1 MQNITITVSEAG
13 TAAAR
18 TFAYKIQIDSI
29 VQSERTLTPVQTQQ
43 VLETASQYFSLQQNA
58 ASSGAKD
65 YLPILRKGLFHLFLE
80 AGGGDLAAKI
90 LPGARLTV
98 ASPIA
103 EVLQLPWELLHLSGS
118 PGDSDCFAVIRL
130 PGIAE
135 GLIASSTPPMPGPL
149 RVLFLAAE
157 PLDYEEEEQA
167 ILKVA
172 EGLEI
177 TLAICESG
185 TLGELKE
192 RAESFRPHLVH
203 LAGQAKVSSGIA
215 VFSMQGAAGRADLRT
230 AEELAAA
237 LKESG
242 PVGIILSGRQSENP
256 SAIHLLCQKVAESIP
271 LAVAWNAP
279 TSAGKCLYQ
288 SLAAGRSMD
297 EALLSVRR
305 ETALAS
311 AISSTQVSVPAMYSF
326 YDLPRIYD
334 PQERAAATPP
344 CRELFALPGL
354 TEGQTECFVDRRR
367 DLQHLTAA
375 LREGG
380 TQTLIITG
388 LDGSGKST
396 LATYIARQLSQAGYS
411 ILAVYGSPHNRIS
424 SVRLLEA
431 AVGHLS
437 AIGQEALA
445 RSLKD
450 LQRTVRERL
459 KNLLE
464 AMKTSRILMVW
475 DGLQLDEKTGKISDP
490 DLAEFYLLML
500 RGMMSSRVIISCGK
514 LPADALSL
522 PARAAQWTLEGLGPA
537 AFIRYLLQDE
547 GTADRYK
554 KGEISYALLSAHYHA
569 ACGLP
574 ARLAQIGKAL
584 GQGDLAADEDLLAKL
599 TSRLSFASRHALSQA
614 AVYDLAISPAGLAA
628 VCGTTEEQAAAN
640 AILWQDLSLAYSA
653 GELWAVPSSL
663 RASLLAAL
671 SIEEQRAA
679 QKAAGDFLSGLAEA
693 GRSAQLSISRLDVML
708 EARGHYLEA
717 KDANNTIAVTS
728 RISGYLQR
736 RGYYTELI
744 RLNQELLDLN
754 MPNATPIA
762 WIAKVHLDQGE
773 YRKAVEYYERALQIA
788 PDADLYH
795 GLGTALMHQEKY
807 DLAREKLQKSAEAYR
822 ALGDS
827 SGEAASMSRLA
838 SIDMLKGENDA
849 AIEKLQKIAE
859 IMKSLGDIKGEA
871 AVLQEMARLDMI
883 THDYDGARQK
893 LTESLELL
901 KAAGDRRGAAF
912 ALFNLASL
920 DLEKGDFSAAGA
932 EFAEALPIF
941 QENGDRSG
949 EAAILHSQGLIHSQ
963 AGEKE
968 KAAES
973 FQKAL
978 RINQELAD
986 KPAEAGAFFQ
996 LGALAVQQD
1005 KVQEG
1010 LRLMAL
1016 AAIVLRSIKSDD
1028 VKNVEPLVER
1038 LAAQLSL
1045 TSEQFMVMVQE
1056 VLQSYAKDRGWGLV
1070 ERAWGKSG
1078 QGLVG

>member
-1 MQNITITVSEAG
+1 MMQNITITVSETG
-13 TAAAR
+13 TAVAR
-18 TFAYKIQIDSI
+18 TFAYKIQIDGI

-43 VLETASQYFSLQQNA
+43 VLETASQYFSLQQNTA
-58 ASSGAKD
+58 TAGAKD
-65 YLPILRKGLFHLFLE
+65 YLPILRSGLFHLFLE
-80 AGGGDLAAKI
+80 AGGQDLAAKI

-103 EVLQLPWELLHLSGS
+103 ELLQLPWELLHLSGL
-118 PGDSDCFAVIRL
+118 PGDSDCFAVIRQ
-130 PGIAE
+130 PKIAE
-135 GLIASSTPPMPGPL
+135 GLIASSTPPRPGPL

-157 PLDYEEEEQA
+157 PRDYEEEEQS
-167 ILKVA
+167 ILKIA
-172 EGLEI
+172 EGLDI

-185 TLGELKE
+185 TWEELKDM
-192 RAESFRPHLVH
+192 AKSFQPHLVH

-215 VFSMQGAAGRADLRT
+215 VFSMQGAASRADLRT
-230 AEELAAA
+230 SEELAAA
-237 LKESG
+237 LKDSE

-256 SAIHLLCQKVAESIP
+256 SAIHLLCRKLAESIP

-279 TSAGKCLYQ
+279 TSASKFLYQ

-305 ETALAS
+305 EIAAAS
-311 AISSTQVSVPAMYSF
+311 AITSTQVSVPAMYSF
-326 YDLPRIYD
+326 YDLPGIYD

-344 CRELFALPGL
+344 CREQFALLGL
-354 TEGQTECFVDRRR
+354 TEGRTECFVDRRR
-367 DLQHLTAA
+367 DLQQLAAA
-375 LREGG
+375 LREGSM
-380 TQTLIITG
+380 QTLILTG
-388 LDGSGKST
+388 PKGVGKST
-396 LATYIARQLSQAGYS
+396 LATYIARQLAQAGYS
-411 ILAVYGSPHNRIS
+411 VLAVYGSPHNRIS
-424 SVRLLEA
+424 SARFLEA

-437 AIGQEALA
+437 AMGQEALA
-445 RSLKD
+445 KSLKD
-450 LQRTVRERL
+450 SQRTVRERL

-475 DGLQLDEKTGKISDP
+475 DDLQLDGKTGKISDP

-500 RGMMSSRVIISCGK
+500 RGMMSSRIIITCEK
-514 LPADALSL
+514 LPVEALSL
-522 PARAAQWTLEGLGPA
+522 PARAAQWKLEGLGQA

-547 GTADRYK
+547 GTAGRYK
-554 KGEISYALLSAHYHA
+554 KGEISYAKLAAHYHA
-569 ACGLP
+569 ASGHP
-574 ARLAQIGKAL
+574 SHLAQISKAL
-584 GQGDLAADEDLLAKL
+584 GQGDLAADEDPLAKL
-599 TSRLSFASRHALSQA
+599 TSRQSSASRHALSQA
-614 AVYDLAISPAGLAA
+614 AVYGVAISPAGLAA

-640 AILWQDLSLAYSA
+640 AVSWRDLSLAYAA

-663 RASLLAAL
+663 RASLLATL
-671 SIEEQRAA
+671 SVEEQRAA
-679 QKAAGDFLSGLAEA
+679 QKAAGDFLRDLAEA
-693 GRSAQLSISRLDVML
+693 GRSALLGISRLDAML

-717 KDANNTIAVTS
+717 KDVKNAIAVTS

-736 RGYYTELI
+736 RGYYSGLI

-754 MPNATPIA
+754 LPSAAPIA
-762 WIAKVHLDQGE
+762 WIAKAHLDQGE
-773 YRKAVEYYERALQIA
+773 YRKAGEHYERAVQIA
-788 PDADLYH
+788 PDADAYH

-807 DLAREKLQKSAEAYR
+807 DLARERLQKSAEVYR
-822 ALGDS
+822 TAGDL

-849 AIEKLQKIAE
+849 ASEKLQKIAE
-859 IMKSLGDIKGEA
+859 IMKSLGDMKGEA
-871 AVLQEMARLDMI
+871 AALQEMARLDMI
-883 THDYDGARQK
+883 KRDYDGARQRLVK
-893 LTESLELL
+893 SLELL
-901 KAAGDRRGAAF
+901 KAAGDSKGAAF

-932 EFAEALPIF
+932 EFAEVLPLF

-1005 KVQEG
+1005 KMQEG

-1038 LAAQLSL
+1038 LAAQLGS
-1045 TSEQFMVMVQE
+1045 TQEQFMVMVQE

-1070 ERAWGKSG
+1070 ERAWGK
-1078 QGLVG
+1078 